1 MRDVGECNKR
11 PGSPFF
17 NRHTMDVRRHSN
29 PVKLASRKGN
39 LNNIHVRVMLTLLTT
54 AMFFLHD
61 ALNDTLPCFW
71 NWKVGKPLINLT
83 LADATKIGKTSLLIS
98 ISFRKT
104 RILSFMSSM
113 WAFFPNGK
121 QRQVFSDDSTF

>member
-1 MRDVGECNKR
+1 MMWDVGECNKR

-39 LNNIHVRVMLTLLTT
+39 LNNVHVRVMLTLLTT

-83 LADATKIGKTSLLIS
+83 LADATKIGKNLSAHFHILQEHPDFVFYVIHVGIFPKWQTAA
-98 ISFRKT
+98 SF
-104 RILSFMSSM
+104 F
-113 WAFFPNGK
+113 
-121 QRQVFSDDSTF
+121 